1 MDTSA
6 IGRLLRYHY
15 RMFDRVWECADDL
28 TGSQFI
34 AESDYSFGSVRNHFV
49 HCMNVDGRWLARLNG
64 GAPPPR
70 LNPTDYP
77 DKAGLFVQ
85 WEHICQSVL
94 SYVDGLTEQDL
105 NESVQVE
112 LEGRNL
118 EARRFRRW
126 EILLHMANHGTDHR
140 AQILARLH
148 ELGAETIEQDLILH
162 WWVNEGQGPTV
173 G

>member
-1 MDTSA
+1 MNTSA
-6 IGRLLRYHY
+6 FVRLFRYHY
-15 RMFDRVWECADDL
+15 GMFERVWACAHEL
-28 TGSQFI
+28 TAKQFV
-34 AESDYSFGSVRNHFV
+34 AEFDYSVGSVRNHIV
-49 HCMNVDGRWLARLNG
+49 HCLNVDGRWLARLKG
-64 GAPPPR
+64 DAPPLR

-77 DKAGLFVQ
+77 DQDALRDRWDFVRQ
-85 WEHICQSVL
+85 RVL
-94 SYVDGLTEQDL
+94 AYVDSLTEQDL
-105 NESVQVE
+105 NESVQVK

-162 WWVNEGQGPTV
+162 WWADEGQRARDG
-173 G
+173 